1 MWGEVRHLR
10 YTFPAMIVMN
20 KTFDRMS
27 SRAAIT
33 SHVSGNSGG
42 ARCPCPAAA
51 DALSSATLQQAVAPM
66 SVS

>member
-20 KTFDRMS
+20 TTFDRVS
-27 SRAAIT
+27 LRAAIT
-33 SHVSGNSGG
+33 SHVSGNNDS
-42 ARCPCPAAA
+42 ARCPGPAAA
-51 DALSSATLQQAVAPM
+51 DALSSATSQQAVAPM